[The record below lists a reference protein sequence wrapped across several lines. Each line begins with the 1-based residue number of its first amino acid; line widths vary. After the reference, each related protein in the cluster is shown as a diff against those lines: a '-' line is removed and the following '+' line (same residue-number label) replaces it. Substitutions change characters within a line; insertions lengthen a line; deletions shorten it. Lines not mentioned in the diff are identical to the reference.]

1 MKKHYNTL
9 HSPTQT
15 CSHVTL
21 RLKQPLFFATI
32 CTPQTQNCT
41 CLSNLLTC
49 FFLNWATENV
59 NQQRYNCDQ
68 LYQFSLNY
76 MCYNWV
82 GMCCHHSCELI
93 EGWSLSWRCWL
104 WGQWR
109 DEIQG
114 FVTREGSERGC
125 HWWT

>member
-1 MKKHYNTL
+1 MKKHYNTCIHPHKHVHMSL
-9 HSPTQT
+9 YDWNSPFFLPQYVPPKHRIV
-15 CSHVTL
+15 HVYL
-21 RLKQPLFFATI
+21 IFWHA
-32 CTPQTQNCT
+32 
-41 CLSNLLTC
+41 